1 MSVSEDEIISRIRG
15 MVGTELSPL
24 SDLETQLVHREKFC
38 DARSLKA
45 ARLSMIDNGELHTK
59 QVRARGGRVV
69 PMCRLPETEPEQP
82 SHDAEDDQ
90 DDRLLDVSIR
100 STMSGIEAAH
110 ARRAMPTTNRQDRGL
125 PQYVRSVLQLFG
137 STLGTTIE
145 WSVLRDKLV
154 PDDMSESDLQQA
166 LHHLH
171 VLGRVLTSP
180 QQGEAPHPS
189 MTYRLEKRR
198 NITVVQQQYDRERE
212 AIALDQFSD
221 RATRSRDDIM
231 SALKSDQATKYII
244 SGTLQSLRAQGW
256 IRKVDSN
263 GDPAP
268 GIRKGIHYRLL

>member
-1 MSVSEDEIISRIRG
+1 MSVSEEEIISRIRG

-38 DARSLKA
+38 DARSLRE

-69 PMCRLPETEPEQP
+69 PMCWLPENE
-82 SHDAEDDQ
+82 SHDNDGGFAS
-90 DDRLLDVSIR
+90 VF
-100 STMSGIEAAH
+100 SGAEAAH
-110 ARRAMPTTNRQDRGL
+110 ARYAIPTTKRHGQEL
-125 PQYVRSVLQLFG
+125 PSHARAILQLFG

-154 PDDMSESDLQQA
+154 SDDMSESDLQQA
-166 LHHLH
+166 LHRLH

-189 MTYRLEKRR
+189 MTYRLAKRR
-198 NITVVQQQYDRERE
+198 SITVAQQTLDRDREARV
-212 AIALDQFSD
+212 LRQFSD
-221 RATRSRDDIM
+221 RTIRSRDDIM
-231 SALKSDQATKYII
+231 SALESVIATPYIGRVI
-244 SGTLQSLRAQGW
+244 QSLRAQGW

-268 GIRKGIHYRLL
+268 DIRKGIHYRLL